1 MRAVPRQI
9 IAAMRA
15 RSCRI
20 AIMAEIDHPAGYVRA
35 WTGIGTLQFGG
46 HDWVGIGA
54 LGGVQGLQA
63 ASDIQI
69 VDHAYILT
77 NIPPDYEEFVNAK
90 VKGRRASAYIA
101 FLDDANKVIVEPL
114 LIGRTT
120 LDTNTLQ
127 VSESG
132 SINLVIRGQSDLWQL
147 EKPLNIAL
155 TSEEQKRRFP
165 GDTGFDYITKLTVQ
179 RIAWTRV

>member
-1 MRAVPRQI
+1 
-9 IAAMRA
+9 
-15 RSCRI
+15 
-20 AIMAEIDHPAGYVRA
+20 MAEIDHPEGYVRA
-35 WTGIGTLQFGG
+35 WTGIGTLRYGG
-46 HDWVGIGA
+46 FDWIGVGA
-54 LGGVQGLQA
+54 LGGVRGIQA

-90 VKGRRASAYIA
+90 IKGRNAKTYLA
-101 FLDDANKVIVEPL
+101 FLSNANTVIDEPL
-114 LIGRTT
+114 LIGTT
-120 LDTNTLQ
+120 SLDTSVLTSAEDGSSTLA
-127 VSESG
+127 
-132 SINLVIRGQSDLWQL
+132 LKGQSDLWQL

-165 GDTGFDYITKLTVQ
+165 GDTGFDYVTKLTVQ